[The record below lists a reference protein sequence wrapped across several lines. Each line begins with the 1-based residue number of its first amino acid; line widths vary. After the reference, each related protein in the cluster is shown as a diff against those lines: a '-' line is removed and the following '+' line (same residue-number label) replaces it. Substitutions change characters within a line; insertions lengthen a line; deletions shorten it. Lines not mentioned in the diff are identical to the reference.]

1 MRKKDICVDF
11 DEVLNTYTSWQGEEN
26 LFEMKAGCAEFLD
39 KLSKD
44 YEITI
49 LTTRRADLVEHWLEK
64 YDLQKYIKRVTNQK
78 IPAVMYVDN
87 RAVQFNGNY
96 EEVYSEITNFVHYAK
111 RR

>member
-1 MRKKDICVDF
+1 M
-11 DEVLNTYTSWQGEEN
+11 
-26 LFEMKAGCAEFLD
+26 
-39 KLSKD
+39 SKD

-78 IPAVMYVDN
+78 IPAVMYVDD

>member
-11 DEVLNTYTSWQGEEN
+11 DEVLNTYTTWQREEN

-49 LTTRRADLVEHWLEK
+49 LTTRRADLVEHWLESTICK
-64 YDLQKYIKRVTNQK
+64 NI
-78 IPAVMYVDN
+78 
-87 RAVQFNGNY
+87 
-96 EEVYSEITNFVHYAK
+96 
-111 RR
+111 